1 MSSQAERYL
10 SGEQDTAWEAGTPSG
25 GCRRA
30 RSGADAE
37 PGLAAVTG
45 LCDRLGV
52 IGALDAAVGPV
63 KQRDRGF
70 GAGQLLTGIAAAQLA
85 GEDFLTGLDRQ
96 RADAAGWPACSSSRV
111 QPIRSGTQYLH
122 NAHCP

>member
-10 SGEQDTAWEAGTPSG
+10 SGEQDTAWAAGRRQVAVGVPDRALTPN
-25 GCRRA
+25 A
-30 RSGADAE
+30 
-37 PGLAAVTG
+37 GLAAVTG

-70 GAGQLLTGIAAAQLA
+70 GAGQLLTARPGTRGKERPGRPGQAAQ
-85 GEDFLTGLDRQ
+85 
-96 RADAAGWPACSSSRV
+96 RA
-111 QPIRSGTQYLH
+111 
-122 NAHCP
+122 